1 MYFVMNKYDYKYFM
15 IELVG
20 NSKKI
25 LNLDMI
31 YSLKKKIV
39 NDIFIE
45 ITEYQKVHE

>member
-1 MYFVMNKYDYKYFM
+1 M

-31 YSLKKKIV
+31 YSFKKKIV

>member
-1 MYFVMNKYDYKYFM
+1 M

-31 YSLKKKIV
+31 SSFKKIIIIV
-39 NDIFIE
+39 NDSFIK

>member
-1 MYFVMNKYDYKYFM
+1 M